1 MGNVTISIK
10 DSVLS
15 FARVYAAKHS
25 RSLSALL
32 SDYLERLAESEN
44 GRKAAMEEYLSRR
57 PYLNSGGRKY
67 SRDDI
72 YDRRVLR

>member
-1 MGNVTISIK
+1 MANVTLSIK

-15 FARVYAAKHS
+15 FAKVYAAKHS

-32 SDYLERLAESEN
+32 SEHLERIMEIEN
-44 GRKAAMEEYLSRR
+44 GRRAAMEDYFCRK
-57 PYLNSGGRKY
+57 PYLDSGGRKY

-72 YDRRVLR
+72 YDRRVLH